1 MKIARYTA
9 FLAGVVLAA
18 ACEKAPDPERKALPE
33 GISVTLRV
41 ENPLAATKTTV
52 PGDGARNENKIQG
65 VDVFLFSGDGGAGTE
80 VLRKVASATQAW
92 PYAPAPT
99 ADPTEYT
106 LSVRLTKQE
115 TIDLFGTDDPG
126 AGNSATAKMVVVAN
140 GDPAGGYLSYPSAP
154 ASVQGI
160 KEAVAT
166 TLFDAWWAENLRYII
181 MCGEGTVTL
190 AHTATPDEITATGTI
205 DMRRSYAKLDMA
217 LDLPAGGLLEV
228 SGRTY
233 QADLDNISIELLN
246 VVKNGYVGSDGILST
261 AEILPTTNPDPRPEG
276 TPYRKFT
283 VAGTT
288 ATHNAFYSYPRN
300 FSDAPAKKTEFRIR
314 IPWKLQGESEY
325 THIGH
330 YSFPVTDLSSLEANH
345 YYHSEAAIRTLGAAD
360 AASPEALTGSWTLL
374 DWGDAPVYGKFNDY
388 QYLIAHPS
396 FVTMHG
402 VTVGNASY
410 QSSSAVSAV
419 ITEVKTY
426 GIDMDGEG
434 TDGDETSRIVT
445 GAANLARYAVTIDT
459 ENKTITL
466 NHPLELEGGTMYYRQ
481 EITVTLTNADSMT
494 ETIVFEQTPAIDL
507 RSTGHMGTI
516 DNFFVDGYRIGDG
529 GYLGAD
535 SDSPYVYCQPPKS
548 ESSAKLRYNLRITV
562 SSFSSS
568 NNTFIFGDPAATPVV
583 RHEYIIGDP
592 RISQNKFAKE
602 QFSRTNN
609 DNDKTYQWDKSEL
622 DKIKITNSSIEGAD
636 YISPEFI
643 CSTGLATSYVQT
655 RDNLEMRAAMYQECG
670 YPAGRWRLMTEA
682 EFKFLADL
690 QIAKKIPTLFML
702 NNTGYYT
709 AQGTCYKLNAEGTAY
724 KKVLPTKDKAFARF
738 VYDTWYWGRE
748 PDPDAENTYSPQP

>member
-80 VLRKVASATQAW
+80 VLRKVASATQDW

-115 TIDLFGTDDPG
+115 TIGLFGTDDPG

-205 DMRRSYAKLDMA
+205 DMRRSYAKLDIA

-388 QYLIAHPS
+388 QYLIAQPTW
-396 FVTMHG
+396 VTMPG
-402 VTVGNASY
+402 VTVGTAGY
-410 QSSSAVSAV
+410 QSSSSLTSVDV
-419 ITEVKTY
+419 TEVKTY
-426 GIDMDGEG
+426 GIDMDGVG
-434 TDGDETSRIVT
+434 TDGGETSRIVT

-466 NHPLELEGGTMYYRQ
+466 NHPLELEGGAMYYRQ
-481 EITVTLTNADSMT
+481 EITVTLTNADGMT
-494 ETIVFEQTPAIDL
+494 ETIVFEQIP
-507 RSTGHMGTI
+507 TI
-516 DNFFVDGYRIGDG
+516 DVRSNGTEGISTAGEENVFLNGYP
-529 GYLGAD
+529 LGSAEATD
-535 SDSPYVYCQPPKS
+535 FAASYQYTRPPTNRDP
-548 ESSAKLRYNLRITV
+548 ENKLRYNLRFTV
-562 SSFSSS
+562 STLPNDPSYSS
-568 NNTFIFGDPAATPVV
+568 
-583 RHEYIIGDP
+583 YIITDP
-592 RISQNKFAKE
+592 RVAGGFTDLTVFN
-602 QFSRTNN
+602 
-609 DNDKTYQWDKSEL
+609 
-622 DKIKITNSSIEGAD
+622 ITNKKGKQS
-636 YISPEFI
+636 YIWDEDQITAIMKASDASNYIAPEFI
-643 CSTGLATSYVQT
+643 CCSGLATGPALSV
-655 RDNLEMRAAMYQECG
+655 DDLAKRAALYQEAG
-670 YPAGRWRLMTEA
+670 YPAGRWRLMTQA
-682 EFKFLADL
+682 ELVFLADL
-690 QIAKKIPTLFML
+690 QVHHIIPALF
-702 NNTGYYT
+702 NEDST
-709 AQGTCYKLNAEGTAY
+709 ADGVYAASDGTFYRFENGKYKQEEDHSSG
-724 KKVLPTKDKAFARF
+724 KAWARF

-748 PDPDAENTYSPQP
+748 PDPDAVTTYSPQP

>member
-345 YYHSEAAIRTLGAAD
+345 YYHSEAVIRTLGAAD

-396 FVTMHG
+396 FVTMRG

-426 GIDMDGEG
+426 GIDMDGVG
-434 TDGDETSRIVT
+434 TDGGETSRIVT

-481 EITVTLTNADSMT
+481 EITVTLTNDDGLS
-494 ETIVFEQTPAIDL
+494 EEIVFEQVPPIEV
-507 RSTGHMGTI
+507 RSTGHQGGQ
-516 DNFFVDGYRIGDG
+516 DNFFIDGFKMGEGTSLDQNDYRRPP
-529 GYLGAD
+529 D
-535 SDSPYVYCQPPKS
+535 SNTAMALK
-548 ESSAKLRYNLRITV
+548 YNLRFKV
-562 SSFSSS
+562 SAFTSE
-568 NNTFIFGDPAATPVV
+568 NNTYLFGNPSAYPEV
-583 RHEYIIGDP
+583 RHQYIIGDP
-592 RISQNKFAKE
+592 RVTQTKYSESDFRA
-602 QFSRTNN
+602 SGS
-609 DNDKTYQWDKSEL
+609 YQWTKTQL
-622 DKIKITNSSIEGAD
+622 DKILIADTRISSADWIVPDFIT
-636 YISPEFI
+636 
-643 CSTGLATSYVQT
+643 CSGYARAPKLSLAQ
-655 RDNLEMRAAMYQECG
+655 LEMRAAMYQESG

-682 EFKFLADL
+682 EYKFLLNMQLND
-690 QIAKKIPTLFML
+690 IIPTFFYEVD
-702 NNTGYYT
+702 NNGDAPYFT
-709 AQGTCYKLNAEGTAY
+709 AQGTCFEINQGGASYRMISPAPATAY
-724 KKVLPTKDKAFARF
+724 ARF
-738 VYDTWYWGRE
+738 VYDTWYWG
-748 PDPDAENTYSPQP
+748 PDPVPAAATTYTPMP

>member
-65 VDVFLFSGDGGAGTE
+65 VDVFLFSGDGGAETE

-115 TIDLFGTDDPG
+115 TIDLFRTDDPG

-345 YYHSEAAIRTLGAAD
+345 YYHSEAVIRTLGAAD

-396 FVTMHG
+396 YVTMRG

-426 GIDMDGEG
+426 GIDMDGVG
-434 TDGDETSRIVT
+434 SDGGETSRIVT
-445 GAANLARYAVTIDT
+445 GAANLARYKIKHDAAAR
-459 ENKTITL
+459 TITL
-466 NHPLELEGGTMYYRQ
+466 NHLLELEGGAMYYRQ
-481 EITVTLTNADSMT
+481 EITVTLTNADGMT
-494 ETIVFEQTPAIDL
+494 ETIVFEQIP
-507 RSTGHMGTI
+507 TI
-516 DNFFVDGYRIGDG
+516 DVRSNGTEGISKKGEENVFLNGYPIGFGEATDFAAS
-529 GYLGAD
+529 YQ
-535 SDSPYVYCQPPKS
+535 YTRPPT
-548 ESSAKLRYNLRITV
+548 ERNPENKLRYNLRFTV
-562 SSFSSS
+562 STLPNDPSYSS
-568 NNTFIFGDPAATPVV
+568 
-583 RHEYIIGDP
+583 YIITDP
-592 RISQNKFAKE
+592 RVAGGFTDLTVFN
-602 QFSRTNN
+602 
-609 DNDKTYQWDKSEL
+609 
-622 DKIKITNSSIEGAD
+622 ITNKNGVQSYRWNKKQIKAIMKASDASN
-636 YISPEFI
+636 YIAPEFI
-643 CSTGLATSYVQT
+643 CCSGLATGPALSV
-655 RDNLEMRAAMYQECG
+655 DDLAKRAALYQEAG

-682 EFKFLADL
+682 ELIFLAEL
-690 QIAKKIPTLFML
+690 QVNHIIPALF
-702 NNTGYYT
+702 N
-709 AQGTCYKLNAEGTAY
+709 QS
-724 KKVLPTKDKAFARF
+724 DKADGVYAASNGTFYRFNTDGTYTQEPSHSKAWARF

-748 PDPDAENTYSPQP
+748 QDTAAVTTYSPKP

>member
-388 QYLIAHPS
+388 QYLIAQPS
-396 FVTMHG
+396 FVTMRG

-434 TDGDETSRIVT
+434 TDGGETSRIVT
-445 GAANLARYAVTIDT
+445 GAANLARYTISHDAAAR
-459 ENKTITL
+459 TITL
-466 NHPLELEGGTMYYRQ
+466 NHLLELEGGAMYYRQ
-481 EITVTLTNADSMT
+481 EITVTLTNADGMT
-494 ETIVFEQTPAIDL
+494 ETIVFEQIPPIDVRSNGTEGISTAGEENVFLNGYPLGSAEATDFAASYQYTRPPTSRDPA
-507 RSTGHMGTI
+507 
-516 DNFFVDGYRIGDG
+516 N
-529 GYLGAD
+529 
-535 SDSPYVYCQPPKS
+535 
-548 ESSAKLRYNLRITV
+548 KLRYNLRFTV
-562 SSFSSS
+562 STLP
-568 NNTFIFGDPAATPVV
+568 NDPSYS
-583 RHEYIIGDP
+583 HYIITDP
-592 RISQNKFAKE
+592 RVAGGFTDLTVFN
-602 QFSRTNN
+602 
-609 DNDKTYQWDKSEL
+609 
-622 DKIKITNSSIEGAD
+622 ITNKKGVQSYRWDEDQITAIMKASDASN
-636 YISPEFI
+636 YIAPEFI
-643 CSTGLATSYVQT
+643 CCSGLATGPALSV
-655 RDNLEMRAAMYQECG
+655 DDLAKRAALYQEAG

-682 EFKFLADL
+682 ELIFLADL
-690 QIAKKIPTLFML
+690 QVNHIIPALF
-702 NNTGYYT
+702 NQSTETDGVYAASNGTFYRFNTD
-709 AQGTCYKLNAEGTAY
+709 GTYIQEIDHSSG
-724 KKVLPTKDKAFARF
+724 KAWARF

-748 PDPDAENTYSPQP
+748 PDPDAVTTYSPQP